1 MRYIDADKAKAK
13 LIEWLDSTG
22 ALPKGTSYYHECLS
36 CIDDTPTESV
46 VGAVRCKDCVA
57 GEKTGDDSI
66 TFAIKDRNGNY
77 YTGYNTW
84 SNQLRKAKLYNSY
97 KWAKEIRDDVRFIER
112 DTFIVKV
119 RTTELDECFY
129 ED

>member
-57 GEKTGDDSI
+57 GEKTTLEPFVCS
-66 TFAIKDRNGNY
+66 RNKMLVY
-77 YTGYNTW
+77 
-84 SNQLRKAKLYNSY
+84 SNSY
-97 KWAKEIRDDVRFIER
+97 CNYGIRRNI
-112 DTFIVKV
+112 
-119 RTTELDECFY
+119 
-129 ED
+129 

>member
-1 MRYIDADKAKAK
+1 MEND
-13 LIEWLDSTG
+13 
-22 ALPKGTSYYHECLS
+22 
-36 CIDDTPTESV
+36 V
-46 VGAVRCKDCVA
+46 
-57 GEKTGDDSI
+57 I
-66 TFAIKDRNGNY
+66 TFAVKDRNSYY

-119 RTTELDECFY
+119 RTIELDECFY
-129 ED
+129 DE

>member
-46 VGAVRCKDCVA
+46 VGAVRCKDCDVPHNEWLGCPYLNGLIPQPDFYCA
-57 GEKTGDDSI
+57 KGTPKERGD
-66 TFAIKDRNGNY
+66 G
-77 YTGYNTW
+77 
-84 SNQLRKAKLYNSY
+84 
-97 KWAKEIRDDVRFIER
+97 
-112 DTFIVKV
+112 
-119 RTTELDECFY
+119 
-129 ED
+129 

>member
-1 MRYIDADKAKAK
+1 MDND
-13 LIEWLDSTG
+13 
-22 ALPKGTSYYHECLS
+22 
-36 CIDDTPTESV
+36 V
-46 VGAVRCKDCVA
+46 
-57 GEKTGDDSI
+57 I
-66 TFAIKDRNGNY
+66 TFAVKDRNGYY

-119 RTTELDECFY
+119 RTIELDECFTNK
-129 ED
+129 ERIIR